1 MCDRTFDLFI
11 IKCDV
16 VNSLSHQKWLLIRI
30 RLLNFN
36 VSHKSS
42 TQPAHDIPCDLVYV
56 RPCLFPEIDQVL
68 DGSGLEYPLHNGDT

>member
-16 VNSLSHQKWLLIRI
+16 VTSLSHQKWLLIRI

-36 VSHKSS
+36 VAHK
-42 TQPAHDIPCDLVYV
+42 
-56 RPCLFPEIDQVL
+56 
-68 DGSGLEYPLHNGDT
+68 GLLNLYTRYPV